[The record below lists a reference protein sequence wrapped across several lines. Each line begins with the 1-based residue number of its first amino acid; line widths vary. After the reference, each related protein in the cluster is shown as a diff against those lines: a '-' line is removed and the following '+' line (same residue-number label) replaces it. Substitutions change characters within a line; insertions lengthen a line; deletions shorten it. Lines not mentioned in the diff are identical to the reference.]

1 MRVIGLAV
9 AGLLMVSYALY
20 ILVDPFGSRYDW
32 FFDNVVTDLI
42 LLAPAVACIHRAVVV
57 RRGRIAWAVIG
68 CAFLFEAFADV
79 YWNAI
84 IANLD
89 DPPYPSIAD
98 YFYIAFY
105 PAMALGLIALALQNG
120 RRVRGS
126 LWLHV
131 LIAVLTISALD
142 AALVFD
148 SVASSGGAAGWEAA
162 VNLAYPLGDVVLLAG
177 VTGVWA
183 LSGWRPSSTWV
194 WLGLGMVVFAA
205 GDSVYL
211 YQLMKETYVVGGLL
225 DLSWTL
231 AAFMM
236 LIAAT
241 RQGDASVQLRGE
253 ASQWLFLPTALL
265 STVALA
271 VLGWSHFHSVGDLAV
286 FLALGASFLTVA
298 QLGLAFAENSRLML
312 RSEKEALID
321 HVTGLPNRRKL
332 FLDLELAGSTSGP
345 STPVV
350 LALFDLDGFKSI
362 NDAHGHA
369 AGDEL
374 LERFGGRLD
383 DVAAER
389 GNAYRL
395 GGDEFC
401 VLLNLSLDDA
411 APLLRDAAKMLSERG
426 KDFTVTSSYGFV
438 SIPAETRDPDEA
450 LSIAD
455 HRMYAAKREANSSAG
470 QLGTPTTIDRFPNA
484 RSV

>member
-1 MRVIGLAV
+1 MRRICLGIT
-9 AGLLMVSYALY
+9 GLLMATYALY
-20 ILVDPFGSRYDW
+20 IVVDPFAPRYDW
-32 FFDNVVTDLI
+32 FFDNVVADLI
-42 LLAPAVACIHRAVVV
+42 LLAPAVACIHRAMVA
-57 RRGRIAWAVIG
+57 RRGRIAWAIVG
-68 CAFLFEAFADV
+68 SAFLFEAFADV

-84 IANLD
+84 IAYQD

-105 PAMALGLIALALQNG
+105 PTMALGLMALALQNG

-142 AALVFD
+142 AAIVFD
-148 SVASSGGAAGWEAA
+148 SVASSGGASGWEAA

-183 LSGWRPSSTWV
+183 LSGWRPSATWI
-194 WLGLGMVVFAA
+194 WLGLGMLVFAA

-211 YQLMKETYVVGGLL
+211 YQLMNETYAVGGLL
-225 DLSWTL
+225 DISWTL
-231 AAFMM
+231 SAFMM

-241 RQGDASVQLRGE
+241 RHDDASVDVRNESG
-253 ASQWLFLPTALL
+253 QWLFLPTAVF
-265 STVALA
+265 STMALT
-271 VLGWSHFHSVGDLAV
+271 VLGWSHFHSVGDLAII
-286 FLALGASFLTVA
+286 LALGASFMTIV
-298 QLGLAFAENSRLML
+298 QLGLAFAENSRLMI
-312 RSEKEALID
+312 RSERDALID

-332 FLDLELAGSTSGP
+332 FLDLALAGASSSP
-345 STPVV
+345 SNPAI

-362 NDAHGHA
+362 NDAHGHS

-374 LERFGGRLD
+374 LDRFGDRLSE
-383 DVAAER
+383 VAAAN
-389 GNAYRL
+389 GAAYRL

-401 VLLNLSLDDA
+401 VLLNLPLDDA
-411 APLLRDAAKMLSERG
+411 VPLLRDAAEMLSEHG
-426 KDFTVTSSYGFV
+426 EDFTVNSSYGFV
-438 SIPAETRDPDEA
+438 SMPAETRDADEA

-455 HRMYAAKREANSSAG
+455 HRMYAAKREANRPQRPHGSHR
-470 QLGTPTTIDRFPNA
+470 TKDRISNA